1 MDREAMW
8 STLFSMLS
16 GLAPFL
22 ETSRKLKH
30 WDDCTNYPAL
40 YLNQGAESVTKAG
53 RGLPCSYTMSA
64 EIYLYVRND
73 SNDETPAIQLNN
85 LLDVVTPL
93 FNPDPVHGTQTLGG
107 LVHDAWIEG
116 TIARD
121 EGALGDIG
129 VAIVPIKILL
139 TDKAN

>member
-1 MDREAMW
+1 
-8 STLFSMLS
+8 
-16 GLAPFL
+16 
-22 ETSRKLKH
+22 
-30 WDDCTNYPAL
+30 
-40 YLNQGAESVTKAG
+40 
-53 RGLPCSYTMSA
+53 
-64 EIYLYVRND
+64 LYVRND
-73 SNDETPAIQLNN
+73 SNDETPAIQLNE
-85 LLDVVTPL
+85 LLDKVTPL
-93 FNPDPVHGTQTLGG
+93 FNPDPIHGTQTLGG